1 MKILTLTQKFSG
13 CGYHRLMLPI
23 SLMQKEYGRITD
35 QMTEDQWDEHNYDI
49 VFINRIWEPENLIER
64 RKQKGF
70 KLVVDVDDYWILSHD
85 HLMYDGYNSSNFVA
99 KLIHHMKE
107 ADLVT
112 CTHERLADAIYPHNK
127 NVEILPNAI
136 PYGNSQFNGERVV
149 TDAVKLF
156 WAGGIT
162 HDQDLKLLQAPL
174 KKLSGNVQ
182 MVMGGFA
189 DSNETERYYW
199 YKMAGYFTADQ
210 KLPHTLIRGMDVF
223 NYYEMFRH
231 SDIMLVPLVKNNF
244 NSYKSNIKLLEAAGK
259 AIPAIVSHVD
269 PYLGFPEDVVKYVK
283 KSNDWLKH
291 INELVNDKEMRNEL
305 GILLHTYCAK
315 YFNFNEINEKRKAA
329 FTKLLS

>member
-136 PYGNSQFNGERVV
+136 PYGYSQFNGERVV

-210 KLPHTLIRGMDVF
+210 KLTHTLIRGMDVF

-283 KSNDWLKH
+283 KSNDWLKY

-305 GILLHTYCAK
+305 GVLLHTYCAK

-329 FTKLLS
+329 FLKLLS